1 MLDKLDE
8 TADPCDD
15 FYQFACGSFIEE
27 TVIPDDRTRT
37 SMFSI
42 LGDKLDVQVRG
53 LLEGEIK
60 ASDPK
65 PFQMAK
71 SVFQSCMDKETI
83 EVKKSKVLSTK
94 TMCVFPGS
102 GARAVEGDSEKA
114 RRVAVVGG
122 AGLERGG
129 IQVVS

>member
-1 MLDKLDE
+1 
-8 TADPCDD
+8 
-15 FYQFACGSFIEE
+15 
-27 TVIPDDRTRT
+27 
-37 SMFSI
+37 MFSI

-83 EVKKSKVLSTK
+83 EVSIS
-94 TMCVFPGS
+94 F
-102 GARAVEGDSEKA
+102 
-114 RRVAVVGG
+114 
-122 AGLERGG
+122 ER
-129 IQVVS
+129 

>member
-1 MLDKLDE
+1 
-8 TADPCDD
+8 
-15 FYQFACGSFIEE
+15 
-27 TVIPDDRTRT
+27 
-37 SMFSI
+37 MFSI

-83 EVKKSKVLSTK
+83 EVSISFGKDDFNVCSYPDSRA
-94 TMCVFPGS
+94 
-102 GARAVEGDSEKA
+102 GAVKIDPEEDGRL
-114 RRVAVVGG
+114 AVVGG
-122 AGLERGG
+122 TCLE
-129 IQVVS
+129 